1 MMGIPQDFFMLNQL
15 QQLEQSVA
23 ELKAR
28 YNITAT
34 ELANLKHKMAHDDT
48 PRQIGQLQH
57 DLNHSRDENHALH
70 MRIKELLSARD
81 ELDKRL
87 DELSL
92 QNAELVKQNN
102 ELAEKN
108 ALAISRAEV
117 IQTWLTKIDTQNT

>member
-1 MMGIPQDFFMLNQL
+1 MLTQL
-15 QQLEQSVA
+15 QLLEQTIA

-48 PRQIGQLQH
+48 PRQISQLQ
-57 DLNHSRDENHALH
+57 LNLDHSRDENQALH
-70 MRIKELLSARD
+70 ARIKELLEVRD

-87 DELSL
+87 DELTT
-92 QNAELVKQNN
+92 QNAELTAQNR

-117 IQTWLTKIDTQNT
+117 IQTWLTKIDNQTA